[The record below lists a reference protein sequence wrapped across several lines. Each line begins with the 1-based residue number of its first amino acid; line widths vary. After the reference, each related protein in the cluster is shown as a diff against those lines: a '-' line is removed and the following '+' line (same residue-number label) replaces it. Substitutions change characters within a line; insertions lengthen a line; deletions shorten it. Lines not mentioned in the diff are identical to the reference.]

1 MNIGFDYSN
10 YEFQTQLAN
19 YIYSN
24 KDINESILS
33 KVLSEL
39 TVNNILI
46 QEIKSK
52 KDLSKL
58 TKKERKDYDIYGR
71 ISFFKVAPPIE
82 KIKKI
87 LSNPEAVTLIDRSL
101 KETNT
106 FKFFLKLIIK
116 GGIYLLYNTDEK
128 SKQLIKSFV
137 YSTSEHHEN
146 NFSDNYD
153 SFTKNILDTKLQNN
167 EIENISESLCNKIV
181 NSNDMPIALYFLLSL
196 TEEKI

>member
-1 MNIGFDYSN
+1 MLIDLNIGLDYNS
-10 YEFQTQLAN
+10 YEFQTKLAN

-58 TKKERKDYDIYGR
+58 TKKERKNYDIYGR

-82 KIKKI
+82 KIKKT
-87 LSNPEAVTLIDRSL
+87 LSNPEAVKLIDRSL
-101 KETNT
+101 KETNA

-116 GGIYLLYNTDEK
+116 SGIYLLYNTDEN
-128 SKQLIKSFV
+128 SNQLIETGS
-137 YSTSEHHEN
+137 
-146 NFSDNYD
+146 
-153 SFTKNILDTKLQNN
+153 
-167 EIENISESLCNKIV
+167 
-181 NSNDMPIALYFLLSL
+181 
-196 TEEKI
+196 